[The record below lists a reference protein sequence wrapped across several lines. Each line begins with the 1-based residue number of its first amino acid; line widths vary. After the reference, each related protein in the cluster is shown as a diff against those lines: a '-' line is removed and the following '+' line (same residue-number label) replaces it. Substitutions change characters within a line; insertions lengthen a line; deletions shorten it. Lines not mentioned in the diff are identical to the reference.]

1 LLAFETAR
9 CAKQLVVWGRDVDF
23 EGQHMTPIAVT
34 AADAKA
40 MLDRDEQIVFVDA
53 RNPVAWGQSN
63 QKLPGAVRIPVDEVA
78 EHLQDLPEAATA
90 ITYCT

>member
-1 LLAFETAR
+1 
-9 CAKQLVVWGRDVDF
+9 
-23 EGQHMTPIAVT
+23 MTPIAVT

-40 MLDRDEQIVFVDA
+40 MLDRGEEIVFVDA
-53 RNPVAWGQSN
+53 RNPVAWGQST

-78 EHLQDLPEAATA
+78 GHLKDLPEGATA

>member
-1 LLAFETAR
+1 
-9 CAKQLVVWGRDVDF
+9 
-23 EGQHMTPIAVT
+23 MTPIAVT

-40 MLDRDEQIVFVDA
+40 MLDRGEPIVFVDA
-53 RNPVAWGQSN
+53 RNPMAWEQSK

-78 EHLQDLPEAATA
+78 ALLKDLPEHATA